1 MQYCLEHFWNFPQ
14 IDQNSTKDQPF
25 SFLFSCRNILK
36 STRRITKHL
45 YKLLFYI
52 SQNSGS
58 PNSCQLWKRR
68 GPKHPED
75 PFNKILKILDMRST
89 STRKHESNLVGW
101 YQYLPE
107 NMKWNFGN
115 MELLSS
121 KNICRTSKV

>member
-1 MQYCLEHFWNFPQ
+1 MSKFGKSKSLP
-14 IDQNSTKDQPF
+14 
-25 SFLFSCRNILK
+25 ILK
-36 STRRITKHL
+36 K
-45 YKLLFYI
+45 
-52 SQNSGS
+52 
-58 PNSCQLWKRR
+58 WA
-68 GPKHPED
+68 PKNGED

-121 KNICRTSKV
+121 NKILTVNVGTGRNE